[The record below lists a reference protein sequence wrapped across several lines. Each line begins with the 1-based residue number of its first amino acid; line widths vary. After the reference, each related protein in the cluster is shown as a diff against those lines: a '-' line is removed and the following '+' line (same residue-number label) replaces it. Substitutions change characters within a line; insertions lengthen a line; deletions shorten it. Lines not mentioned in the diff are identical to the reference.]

1 MNREVLGSFIQI
13 ASSLIGITGVTLQ
26 RLAFIQDSEELAHTS
41 RVFNKRWALG
51 FSLLYLSQI
60 VEMLALAFASQTT
73 IVAVSA
79 CGIFINP
86 LVAVYFFHE
95 PFHFL
100 PPKRFKSHV
109 GKLFRWDLLNLG
121 ITVMGSVC
129 TLIYAPNTP
138 QSELDLLSSHDLF
151 MMWTREPFGYFF
163 LICVLLV
170 PGLLWHFFRWQEE
183 EKKKPLA
190 LTVALS
196 ICQAFSMTLTKVMT
210 LLLANK
216 QNLGDWKVLVMI
228 LIWIALL
235 VLQIYLFQQGLQRF
249 EQSGTFS
256 MCGMLGGALTIT
268 SGMLYYQTYRDM
280 QHKMEFAIGI
290 AFMFYG
296 VLAFS
301 QRHVLSQEEMKQR
314 LKLEEPLTED
324 EEELMEDELDQDH
337 RTLFP
342 PHVRTSL
349 LEAA

>member
-1 MNREVLGSFIQI
+1 MNREALGSVIQI
-13 ASSLIGITGVTLQ
+13 ASSLISITGITLQ

-51 FSLLYLSQI
+51 FCLLYLSQV

-100 PPKRFKSHV
+100 PPKRSKSPF

-121 ITVMGSVC
+121 ITVLGSVC
-129 TLIYAPNTP
+129 TLIYAPSTP
-138 QSELDLLSSHDLF
+138 QSELDSLSSQDLF
-151 MMWTREPFGYFF
+151 AMWTRPPFAYFS
-163 LICVLLV
+163 LTCALLV
-170 PGLLWHFFRWQEE
+170 PALLGHFFWWQEA

-196 ICQAFSMTLTKVMT
+196 ICQAFSMTLTKIMT

-216 QNLGDWKVLVMI
+216 QSFGHWKVLVMVVV
-228 LIWIALL
+228 WVALL
-235 VLQIYLFQQGLQRF
+235 LLQIYLFQQGLQRF

-280 QHKMEFAIGI
+280 RYKAEFAIGI

-301 QRHVLSQEEMKQR
+301 QRHVLSQEEMRQR
-314 LKLEEPLTED
+314 LKLEEPLSED
-324 EEELMEDELDQDH
+324 EEELMEDELDQEC

-342 PHVRTSL
+342 PHTRSSL
-349 LEAA
+349 LDPV